1 MHADGVVV
9 AMVGLGAGLLYGL
22 FGAGGSAFAT
32 PILALVGV
40 PPVLAVASPLPAT
53 IPAALAGAWSYRRV
67 GALDTDVARRA
78 LLAGVPAAIAG
89 AVATRWVG
97 GHALLLL
104 SGTVLLAA
112 GVRLAVPAIGD
123 QPAGHPAGHPAGR
136 RPHRAVL
143 VPVACAVI
151 GFVAGLLANSGGFL
165 LVPFF
170 LVVVGLD
177 MRAAA
182 ATSLLVAA
190 ALTVPTAAVHVA
202 LGHVDWRVAAL
213 TGAGLV
219 PGSVIGSRLAHVC
232 PQDRLRQTFGVALVA
247 FAVWFIAQTVG

>member
-1 MHADGVVV
+1 VHADGAVVT
-9 AMVGLGAGLLYGL
+9 MVGLGAGVLYGL

-53 IPAALAGAWSYRRV
+53 IPAALAGAWSYRRT
-67 GALDTDVARRA
+67 GALDTTVARRA
-78 LLAGVPAAIAG
+78 LVAGAPAALAG
-89 AVATRWVG
+89 AVATRWIG
-97 GHALLLL
+97 GHVLLLL
-104 SGTVLLAA
+104 SGALLLAA
-112 GVRLAVPAIGD
+112 GVRLALPAIGA
-123 QPAGHPAGHPAGR
+123 PEPGR
-136 RPHRAVL
+136 PDRAAVV

-170 LVVVGLD
+170 LVVMGLD
-177 MRAAA
+177 MRTAA

-190 ALTVPTAAVHVA
+190 ALTVPTAVVHVA

-219 PGSVIGSRLAHVC
+219 PGSVLGSRLSRRFRPDGIRRV
-232 PQDRLRQTFGVALVA
+232 FGVGLAA
-247 FAVWFIAQTVG
+247 FAVWFITQTAR